1 MAGFEDDAPASEP
14 TTPAEPTQALAVVPP
29 VPQTAAPAARVRQ
42 YVAIAAGVVLV
53 GIVIVALL
61 TARSSARESLPS
73 NRAATVDGA
82 VPHAASSIRRTH
94 ASVTPHW
101 SNANQARW
109 VSNYRKSVAFELA
122 ADHDVPVWMRRVQP
136 LLVVRCLAHRADVFV
151 FTDSPARIEPEDE
164 NHSVR
169 LAFDNEPE
177 TTERWMDSEEH
188 DALFVPDGASF
199 ARRLAQSHTLR
210 FGFTPH
216 NAAPVTVQFTTSG
229 FDKILER
236 VAEKCRM

>member
-29 VPQTAAPAARVRQ
+29 VPQTAAPAARVFQ

-73 NRAATVDGA
+73 NRAATVDAA
-82 VPHAASSIRRTH
+82 VPHAASSIPRTL
-94 ASVTPHW
+94 ASVMPHW

-136 LLVVRCLAHRADVFV
+136 LLVVRCLAHKADVFV

-177 TTERWMDSEEH
+177 TTARWMDSEEH
-188 DALFVPDGASF
+188 DALFAPDGASF